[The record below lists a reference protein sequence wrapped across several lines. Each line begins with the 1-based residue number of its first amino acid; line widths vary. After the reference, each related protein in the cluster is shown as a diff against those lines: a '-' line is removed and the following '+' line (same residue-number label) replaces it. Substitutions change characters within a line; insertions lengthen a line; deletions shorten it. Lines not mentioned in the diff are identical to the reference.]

1 VPYIYPRLEKLQKKR
16 MKKIM
21 IVLGLLYAGNQVNA
35 QQKIGYI
42 NSEELIMAM
51 PEAKKADADITAYA
65 KTFQDQLQAMQKELE
80 TKYKAYEAG
89 VKTMTEAMKDVKEKE
104 LTDLQNRIQSVQQG
118 AEEKI
123 AAKRQDMLKPITEK
137 ADAAIQSVAK
147 EKGYAYILD
156 ANAGGI
162 IYALPTDN
170 ILADVKTKLGIKD
183 APATSP
189 APKK

>member
-1 VPYIYPRLEKLQKKR
+1 

-21 IVLGLLYAGNQVNA
+21 IVLALLYAGNQVNA

-137 ADAAIQSVAK
+137 ADAAIQAVAK
-147 EKGYAYILD
+147 EKGYSYILD
-156 ANAGGI
+156 ANSGGI

>member
-1 VPYIYPRLEKLQKKR
+1 
-16 MKKIM
+16 MKKIL
-21 IVLGLLYAGNQVNA
+21 IVLGLLFAGTQVDA

-137 ADAAIQSVAK
+137 ADAAIQAVAK
-147 EKGYAYILD
+147 EKGYSYILD

-162 IYALPTDN
+162 IYALPSDN
-170 ILADVKTKLGIKD
+170 ILAEVKTKLGIKD

>member
-1 VPYIYPRLEKLQKKR
+1 
-16 MKKIM
+16 MKKIL
-21 IVLGLLYAGNQVNA
+21 ILLAFLYAGNQVNA

-65 KTFQDQLQAMQKELE
+65 KTFQDQLQAMQKEME

-104 LTDLQNRIQSVQQG
+104 LTDLQNRIQSVQQS

-123 AAKRQDMLKPITEK
+123 AAKRQEMLKPITEK
-137 ADAAIQSVAK
+137 ADAAIQAVAK
-147 EKGYAYILD
+147 EKGYSYIFD

-162 IYALPTDN
+162 IYALPSDN
-170 ILADVKTKLGIKD
+170 ILQDVKNKLGIKE
-183 APATSP
+183 APAATTT

>member
-1 VPYIYPRLEKLQKKR
+1 

>member
-1 VPYIYPRLEKLQKKR
+1 MPYIYPRLEKHQKHC
-16 MKKIM
+16 MKKIL
-21 IVLGLLYAGNQVNA
+21 IVLALIYAGTQVNA

-137 ADAAIQSVAK
+137 ADAAIQAVAK

-162 IYALPTDN
+162 IYAQPSDN
-170 ILADVKTKLGIKD
+170 ILPEVKAKLGIKD
-183 APATSP
+183 APAASTT
-189 APKK
+189 PKK

>member
-1 VPYIYPRLEKLQKKR
+1 
-16 MKKIM
+16 MKKIL
-21 IVLGLLYAGNQVNA
+21 IVLGLLFAGTQVDA

-137 ADAAIQSVAK
+137 ADAAIQAVAK
-147 EKGYAYILD
+147 EKGYSYILD

-162 IYALPTDN
+162 IYAMPTDN

>member
-1 VPYIYPRLEKLQKKR
+1 
-16 MKKIM
+16 MKK
-21 IVLGLLYAGNQVNA
+21 LLFVAALILSMSTATIA

-42 NSEELIMAM
+42 NSDELLMSM
-51 PEAKKADADITAYA
+51 PEAKKADAEISAYA
-65 KTFQDQLQAMQKELE
+65 KTFQDQLTAMQKELE

-104 LTDLQNRIQSVQQG
+104 LQDLQNRMQSTQQS

-123 AAKRQDMLKPITEK
+123 ASKRQEMLKPITEK
-137 ADAAIQSVAK
+137 ADAAIQTVAK
-147 EKGYAYILD
+147 EKGYSYIFD

-170 ILADVKTKLGIKD
+170 IIQDVKNKLGIKD
-183 APATSP
+183 APTTNG

>member
-1 VPYIYPRLEKLQKKR
+1 
-16 MKKIM
+16 MKKIL
-21 IVLGLLYAGNQVNA
+21 IVLGLLYAGHQVNA

-137 ADAAIQSVAK
+137 ADAAIQAVAK
-147 EKGYAYILD
+147 EKGYSYILD

>member
-1 VPYIYPRLEKLQKKR
+1 
-16 MKKIM
+16 MKKIL
-21 IVLGLLYAGNQVNA
+21 IVLGLLYAGHQVNA

-137 ADAAIQSVAK
+137 ADAAIQAVAK
-147 EKGYAYILD
+147 EKGYSYILD

-162 IYALPTDN
+162 IYALPSDN

>member
-1 VPYIYPRLEKLQKKR
+1 
-16 MKKIM
+16 MKKIL
-21 IVLGLLYAGNQVNA
+21 IVLCLIIAGTQVNA

-80 TKYKAYEAG
+80 TKYKAYETG

-123 AAKRQDMLKPITEK
+123 AAKRQEMLKPITEK
-137 ADAAIQSVAK
+137 ADAAIQAVAK

-162 IYALPTDN
+162 IYALPSDN
-170 ILADVKTKLGIKD
+170 ILPEVKTKLGIKD